1 MLEKIYKRGGK
12 LISVFE
18 ESQNLNKK
26 KTTFHARL
34 EVAKALGDKEELKL
48 WMVEARTLGED

>member
-1 MLEKIYKRGGK
+1 M
-12 LISVFE
+12 SVFE

-26 KTTFHARL
+26 KTMFHARL

-48 WMVEARTLGED
+48 LMVEARTLGKD